1 MNFVERSRVGMIN
14 LNIDKFLEFDS
25 ASVCARPKT
34 NELKSLTLW
43 SSKKMNTKLSV
54 ISAAILGTTLTLM
67 PAISQAAIPQAVG
80 GQVLPSLAPMLE
92 RTTPAVVSVAVSGT
106 HVSKQ
111 RVPDVFRYFFGPN
124 APREQVQ
131 ERPFRG
137 LGSGVIIDADKGY
150 IVTNNHV
157 IEGADEIKIGLNDG
171 REVTAKLM
179 GADSESDIALL
190 QIEAKN
196 LTAIKPTNSDEI
208 RVGDFAVA
216 IGNPFGLGQTVT
228 SGIVSALGRSGL
240 GIEMLENFIQTD
252 AAINS
257 GNSGGAL
264 VNLNG
269 ELIGINTAIVA
280 PNGGNVGIGFAI
292 PANMVHNLVAQI
304 IEHGEVRRG
313 VLGISGRDLDSQLAE
328 GFGLDTQHGGFV
340 NEVMAGSAAEKAGI
354 KAGDIIISINGRP
367 IKSFQELRA
376 KVATMG
382 AGAKLELELI
392 RDGDKKKVR
401 VTLDEASQT
410 QEAAAGSIHPMLQ
423 GATLENT
430 GKGIEITN
438 VAQGSPAAMS
448 GLEKGDLIVGVNRTQ
463 VRNLKS
469 LKELLKE
476 REGAAALKILRGNSQ
491 LYLVLR

>member
-1 MNFVERSRVGMIN
+1 M
-14 LNIDKFLEFDS
+14 
-25 ASVCARPKT
+25 
-34 NELKSLTLW
+34 KS
-43 SSKKMNTKLSV
+43 KLSLL
-54 ISAAILGTTLTLM
+54 SAALLTASLSLA
-67 PAISQAAIPQAVG
+67 PSLSQAAIPIAVE
-80 GQVLPSLAPMLE
+80 GQSIPSLAPMLA
-92 RTTPAVVSVAVSGT
+92 RTTPAVVAVAVTGT

-111 RVPDVFRYFFGPN
+111 KLPDAFRYFFGPN

-157 IEGADEIKIGLNDG
+157 IEGADEILIGLHDG
-171 REVTAKLM
+171 REVEATLIGTDA
-179 GADSESDIALL
+179 ESDIALL
-190 QIEAKN
+190 QIKADN
-196 LTAIKPTNSDEI
+196 LVALKRADSDEL

-228 SGIVSALGRSGL
+228 SGIVSAMGRSGL

-269 ELIGINTAIVA
+269 DLIGINTAIVA
-280 PNGGNVGIGFAI
+280 PGGGNVGIGFAI
-292 PANMVHNLVAQI
+292 PSNMVNNLIDQI

-313 VLGISGRDLDSQLAE
+313 VLGVSGRDLTHELAK
-328 GFGLDTQHGGFV
+328 GFGLNTQHGGFV
-340 NEVMAGSAAEKAGI
+340 DQVMADSAADKAGI
-354 KAGDIIISINGRP
+354 KAGDIIVSVNGRN

-382 AGAKLELELI
+382 AGAEVEFGLI
-392 RDGDKKKVR
+392 RDGDKHS
-401 VTLDEASQT
+401 VTAILGETSQT
-410 QEAAAGSIHPMLQ
+410 TETAAGAIHPMLA
-423 GATLENT
+423 GAALENSKQ
-430 GKGIEITN
+430 GVEITD
-438 VAQGSPAAMS
+438 VAQNSPAAAS
-448 GLEKGDLIVGVNRTQ
+448 GLHKGDVIVGVNRSPIK
-463 VRNLKS
+463 NIKS
-469 LKELLKE
+469 LKAKLADQQ
-476 REGAAALKILRGNSQ
+476 GDVALKIKRDNSS